1 MFFVRADLRHPAG
14 RPHPAIPPVGR
25 FESGLPLNELAI
37 IPVVRHTLH
46 DELVGR
52 IRDMI
57 IEGQLAPGSRIHEG
71 QLGVALGV
79 SRTPL
84 REALKFVA
92 SEGLIDLVPGRG
104 GIVRRLTPRDVRNM
118 LDVLTALE
126 TLAGR
131 LACRNAT
138 DAQIAEVRQTHDRMM
153 ALYAD
158 RQRLEYYKLN
168 QAIHSAIAALSGNDF
183 LVATHEAIQ
192 SRLKRI
198 RFIGNEAPDNWSGAV
213 QEHVEMI
220 DALERRDEPA
230 LTEVL
235 TRHLEKTWNRVR
247 PTL

>member
-1 MFFVRADLRHPAG
+1 
-14 RPHPAIPPVGR
+14 
-25 FESGLPLNELAI
+25 
-37 IPVVRHTLH
+37 
-46 DELVGR
+46 
-52 IRDMI
+52 MI
-57 IEGQLAPGSRIHEG
+57 IEGQLEPGSRIHEG
-71 QLGVALGV
+71 QLGLALGV

-138 DAQIAEVRQTHDRMM
+138 DEEIAGVRDLHDRMM
-153 ALYAD
+153 DFYAD

-183 LVATHEAIQ
+183 LAATHASIQ

-198 RFIGNEAPDNWSGAV
+198 RFIGNETPDHWAGAV
-213 QEHVEMI
+213 REHGEMI
-220 DALERRDEPA
+220 AALERRDEAA

-235 TRHLEKTWNRVR
+235 TRHVEETWTRVR
-247 PTL
+247 PII

>member
-131 LACRNAT
+131 LACRIAT

>member
-1 MFFVRADLRHPAG
+1 V
-14 RPHPAIPPVGR
+14 
-25 FESGLPLNELAI
+25 NELTI
-37 IPVVRHTLH
+37 VRIERHSLH
-46 DELVGR
+46 NELVGR

-71 QLGVALGV
+71 QLGLALGV

-138 DAQIAEVRQTHDRMM
+138 EAQIAEVRQMHDRMM
-153 ALYAD
+153 ELYAD
-158 RQRLEYYKLN
+158 RQRLEYYKVN
-168 QAIHSAIAALSGNDF
+168 QAIHSAIVALAENDC
-183 LVATHEAIQ
+183 LTATHGAIQ

-198 RFIGNEAPDNWSGAV
+198 RFIGNEAPDNWSAAV

-220 DALERRDEPA
+220 DALERRDEMA

-235 TRHLEKTWNRVR
+235 TRHLEKTWTRVR
-247 PTL
+247 TTL

>member
-1 MFFVRADLRHPAG
+1 M
-14 RPHPAIPPVGR
+14 
-25 FESGLPLNELAI
+25 NEQPIL
-37 IPVVRHTLH
+37 PVVRHTLH
-46 DELVGR
+46 DELVER

-57 IEGQLAPGSRIHEG
+57 IEGQLEPGSRIHEG
-71 QLGVALGV
+71 QLGLALGV

-138 DAQIAEVRQTHDRMM
+138 DEEIAGVRDLHDRMM
-153 ALYAD
+153 DFYAD

-183 LVATHEAIQ
+183 LAATHASIQ

-198 RFIGNEAPDNWSGAV
+198 RFIGNETPDHWAGAV
-213 QEHVEMI
+213 REHGEMI
-220 DALERRDEPA
+220 AALERRDEAA

-235 TRHLEKTWNRVR
+235 TRHVEETWTRVR
-247 PTL
+247 PII